1 MNEPAELSAKSATS
15 KIRLVSVNEN
25 PVIQNRYLRLLKRQ
39 YPSLLVILISFVGL
53 LVANIT
59 DFRVGTYILAGALG
73 LATFFRLTFSRFAV
87 GWLAVRHRAVD
98 IAILLT
104 FTLTLVVLAI
114 VVPA

>member
-1 MNEPAELSAKSATS
+1 MNQPAHSEANANGA

-25 PVIQNRYLRLLKRQ
+25 PAIENRYLRLFKRQ
-39 YPSLLVILISFVGL
+39 YPSLLVISIAVTGL

-59 DFRVGTYILAGALG
+59 DFRIGTYILAGALA

-87 GWLAVRHRAVD
+87 GWLAVRHRALD
-98 IAILLT
+98 GAILLT
-104 FTLTLVVLAI
+104 FTIALVVFAI